1 MADPQRNRLNS
12 IVITGSDMNHRTF
25 GEEELWNSLQS
36 TVLAGN
42 LTMNDALDV
51 KNVEQIK
58 DLTTVDEESLS
69 EDKGDRTQYEDILN
83 MNICAIGSDD
93 EAFFDCPSYS
103 PRYSP
108 RKLKSPTLGA
118 SFKYSPKYSPMKS
131 KLSPSSANYGN
142 FLTTDSASE
151 IKETSTSDG
160 GLDER
165 TGFLLAQIVDDFNNI
180 RSEAQSTPNLDQD
193 ISEDFSV
200 FKRNISKNSEH
211 CKDSKRKL
219 SFASEEPA
227 AREKAAKAKSKKGVN
242 SPVEWKPARR
252 VARMKEFFENKS
264 RSAEESRNN
273 QTSRTSSCAKKSFI
287 PKLSSSSSR
296 VCSSSTRIAPKL
308 MKTRFHSRSPSYKII
323 SVPKLV
329 ITPVR
334 RSIASPASKNGS
346 RSLRASSCSEYPPE
360 SSETNYSQRSRSHSA
375 SEIESNAS
383 AGANNSTKLIN
394 SSRLRNTTRA
404 YYFITN
410 RKSTLHRN
418 SPKGQSAISKRRS
431 VGVAA
436 KSKSPIK
443 PVRELRKVFSPSSK
457 PTVINQTKSI
467 RSKLI

>member
-1 MADPQRNRLNS
+1 MDPQRNRLNS
-12 IVITGSDMNHRTF
+12 IIITGSEMNQRTF

-42 LTMNDALDV
+42 LTTNDTSDV
-51 KNVEQIK
+51 ENVDQIK

-69 EDKGDRTQYEDILN
+69 EDNGDRTQYEDILN

-103 PRYSP
+103 PGYSP

-118 SFKYSPKYSPMKS
+118 SFKYSPKYSPIKS
-131 KLSPSSANYGN
+131 KLSASSANYGN
-142 FLTTDSASE
+142 FLTTDSASG
-151 IKETSTSDG
+151 INQTSTYS

-165 TGFLLAQIVDDFNNI
+165 TGSLLAQIVDDFNNI

-193 ISEDFSV
+193 VSEHFSLFQSPLEQDRSTTKV
-200 FKRNISKNSEH
+200 KNSENR
-211 CKDSKRKL
+211 KDSKRKL

-227 AREKAAKAKSKKGVN
+227 AKEKVAKAKKGVN

-264 RSAEESRNN
+264 KSAEESRNN
-273 QTSRTSSCAKKSFI
+273 ETSKKSFI
-287 PKLSSSSSR
+287 PTKLSSSSSR
-296 VCSSSTRIAPKL
+296 VFSSSARIAPKL
-308 MKTRFHSRSPSYKII
+308 MKTPFHSRSPSYKIM

-334 RSIASPASKNGS
+334 RSIASPANNKSGS
-346 RSLRASSCSEYPPE
+346 RLSRPSSCSEYPSE
-360 SSETNYSQRSRSHSA
+360 SSETNYSQRSRSRSA
-375 SEIESNAS
+375 SEIECDAS
-383 AGANNSTKLIN
+383 AGADNSTKLVN
-394 SSRLRNTTRA
+394 YSSRLRNTTRA
-404 YYFITN
+404 YFITN
-410 RKSTLHRN
+410 RKSTLRRN

-457 PTVINQTKSI
+457 PTAINQTKSI